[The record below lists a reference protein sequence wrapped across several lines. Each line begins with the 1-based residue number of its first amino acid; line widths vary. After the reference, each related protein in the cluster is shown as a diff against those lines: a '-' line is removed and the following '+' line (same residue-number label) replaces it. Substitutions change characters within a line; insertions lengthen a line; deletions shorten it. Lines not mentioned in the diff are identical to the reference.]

1 MKSHILSISILLL
14 LVIVF
19 FHKIIFTTQLVS
31 GVDISTLNIP
41 LKTFLDNAIAGKE
54 SPLWNPY
61 TYCGIP
67 FIAQIQPA
75 VFYPLDIIFRSLS
88 LPIALNICTW
98 FHIFLSGVFTYFLAR
113 ELKISRFGALIA
125 GIIFSFNGYQFAHLI
140 GGHTPILRTLPWIP
154 AILYCLE
161 RSISRQSLF
170 YALTGGILLATQIFA
185 GFPQIT
191 FYTLVA
197 IVAYSMCRGF
207 KNVGFSSIIIVVGL
221 LAGAIQ
227 ILPVIEIMPYTT
239 KCSGADFSY
248 LRVSSFPPFNLL
260 TFIIPEIFGGG
271 MNVAYW
277 GEWHFG
283 EVIGYM
289 GILPLIAIAIAVCQ
303 NRTRITMLCL
313 AIMVIF
319 LLIAFGGYLPGA
331 EGYYSLIP
339 GFNIFRCSARAIVM
353 FDLFGAILSG
363 YGIAWIVEN
372 PKRLSGILKW
382 LISLSLIYGI
392 IAAWF
397 CLFQSG
403 AMFWYHVIQAITSL
417 ETVRE
422 VSQPL
427 SIEFITNAY
436 HLSVYGAI
444 KSFLWLIISTIVLYL
459 WSKQWL
465 STGLFKLGVIIIL
478 VVDLW
483 LFGHN
488 YIQTMPSDDI
498 RMNQKVIEL
507 LKRDNSCYRIC
518 MLKFLTNIGQMY
530 SLCQADGFES
540 SISSRY
546 NELVNT
552 CNGIFPQ
559 APLILAKFSRWHN
572 LHNLLNIKYII
583 GPSDVKMVGLPHLK
597 HIFSDEQIS
606 IYQNLTCI
614 PRAFIVHGFEVHKPK
629 DVLKRLAE
637 GSFDPLRCVILEEK
651 PNLISID
658 MPANTRNN
666 PEILKYSLNEV
677 IIHAELKQPG
687 ILVLTD
693 TWYPGWQAYIDDKKT
708 KIYIADYIFRAIE
721 LTGGKH
727 QIRFVYQPKSIMY
740 GMIITLGTL
749 GVVLIALTRCSSFFS
764 GTTSKRTRSC
774 HLEEYSTRDLKN

>member
-1 MKSHILSISILLL
+1 MKSHILPISILLL
-14 LVIVF
+14 LVLIF

-41 LKTFLDNAIAGKE
+41 LKTFLNNAIANKE
-54 SPLWNPY
+54 APLWNPY

-75 VFYPLDIIFRSLS
+75 VFYPLDIIFRILS
-88 LPIALNICTW
+88 LPIAMNLCTW
-98 FHIFLSGVFTYFLAR
+98 FHVFLSGVFTYFLAR
-113 ELKISRFGALIA
+113 ELKISRFGALIS

-170 YALTGGILLATQIFA
+170 YALVGGILLATQIFA

-191 FYTLVA
+191 FYTLIA
-197 IVAYSMCRGF
+197 IVFYTMCRGF
-207 KNVGFSSIIIVVGL
+207 KNIGFSSIIIGTGL

-227 ILPVIEIMPYTT
+227 ILPVMEIMPYTT
-239 KCSGADFSY
+239 KCSGADFDY
-248 LRVSSFPPFNLL
+248 IRVSSFSPLNLL
-260 TFIIPEIFGGG
+260 TFVIPEIFGNG
-271 MNVAYW
+271 MQVRYW
-277 GEWHFG
+277 GEWYFG
-283 EVIGYM
+283 EVMGYM
-289 GILPLIAIAIAVCQ
+289 GILPLIAITIAACLH
-303 NRTRITMLCL
+303 RSRITMLCL
-313 AIMVIF
+313 TLMLIF
-319 LLIAFGGYLPGA
+319 LLIAFGGYLPWA
-331 EGYYSLIP
+331 EDYYCCIP
-339 GFNIFRCSARAIVM
+339 GFNIFRCSARAIAI
-353 FDLFGAILSG
+353 FDLFGAILAG
-363 YGIAWIVEN
+363 YGISRAIEN
-372 PKRLSGILKW
+372 PKGLRGILKW
-382 LISLSLIYGI
+382 LIALSLICGI
-392 IAAWF
+392 MTAWF
-397 CLFQSG
+397 CLSANG
-403 AMFWYHVIQAITSL
+403 ATFWHHVIQAVTSL

-427 SIEFITNAY
+427 SIGFITNAY

-444 KSFLWLIISTIVLYL
+444 KSFLWLMISTAVLYL
-459 WSKQWL
+459 WSMQRL
-465 STGLFKLGVIIIL
+465 STELFKSGVIIIL
-478 VVDLW
+478 VVDLY

-488 YIQTMPSDDI
+488 YIHSTPDDDI
-498 RMNQKVIEL
+498 RLSQKTIEF

-518 MLKFLTNIGQMY
+518 VLKFLPNAGQRY
-530 SLCQADGFES
+530 GLCQADGFES

-552 CNGIFPQ
+552 CNGISPQ
-559 APLILAKFSRWHN
+559 SPLILAKFSRWHN

-583 GPSDVKMVGLPHLK
+583 GPSNVKMVGLPHLK

-606 IYQNLTCI
+606 VYQNSTCL
-614 PRAFIVHGFEVHKPK
+614 PRAFIAHGFEVHKPK
-629 DVLKRLAE
+629 DVLKRLAG
-637 GSFDPLRCVILEEK
+637 GSFDPSRCVILEEK
-651 PNLISID
+651 PNLVSMD
-658 MPANTRNN
+658 MPANTGIS

-677 IIHAELKQPG
+677 IIHTELKQPG

-721 LTGGKH
+721 LTEGKH
-727 QIRFVYQPKSIMY
+727 RIRFVYQPKSILY

-749 GVVLIALTRCSSFFS
+749 GVLVIALSILIR
-764 GTTSKRTRSC
+764 KRRK
-774 HLEEYSTRDLKN
+774 E